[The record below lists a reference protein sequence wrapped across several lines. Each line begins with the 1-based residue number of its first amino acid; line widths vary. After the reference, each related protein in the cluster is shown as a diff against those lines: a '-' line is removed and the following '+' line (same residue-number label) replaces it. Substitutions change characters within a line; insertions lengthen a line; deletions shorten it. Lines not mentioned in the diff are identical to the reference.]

1 MGEPEVPIGQEAF
14 GPYIHY
20 SIVRFTFIFIS
31 LSCQRKSSSPPKE
44 REGGK
49 RGWGGVVGAGWLS
62 LSSPHGGAGGANRSR
77 GFWPLYT
84 LLYSYIIQC

>member
-1 MGEPEVPIGQEAF
+1 MPIGQEAL

-31 LSCQRKSSSPPKE
+31 LSCQRKSSSPPKGK
-44 REGGK
+44 GG
-49 RGWGGVVGAGWLS
+49 GGGAGWLS

-84 LLYSYIIQC
+84 LLNSYIIQC